1 MTVKLNF
8 RARDKKNKSRVK
20 IKHKKIKQ
28 QENPSVK
35 SKQQEKK
42 LMETQWQLKM
52 KPWSFFVH
60 LPQFLIS
67 DLVTCSWNLYDSF
80 MEGIREI

>member
-1 MTVKLNF
+1 MENLTFIVKLFLMTVKLNLG
-8 RARDKKNKSRVK
+8 ARDKKNKSRVK
-20 IKHKKIKQ
+20 IKHKKIRQ
-28 QENPSVK
+28 QENAYVK

-52 KPWSFFVH
+52 KPWSFLVH

-67 DLVTCSWNLYDSF
+67 DLVTCS
-80 MEGIREI
+80 